1 VGIKVLMMGAYP
13 LEPGVVRGGIES
25 ATSTLVPALA
35 ERDDVDCVTVLRFHN
50 GDAATDYRRE
60 GPKVEVFYLRSQG
73 RLRTIS
79 RSFLDV
85 RKARRLAAQLNPD
98 VVHGQE
104 IGVYGDIAMRCSP
117 NCAVTV
123 HGITLADASADA
135 LDDSSLSGRL
145 RDKLIRNLERRVLR
159 RAKVVISISKYD
171 ADMLDVPIQGTRVS
185 IPNATAPEFF
195 ALAPS
200 GPTEPRLLFAGVFTP
215 RKNPAGLVDAFAR
228 VRMTVPEA
236 RLSLIG
242 PQPDANYAKLVRD
255 RVTDLGLQDS
265 VDIVDQVDNER
276 LRHEI
281 ATARAVVLFSRQE
294 TLPTIIAQ
302 AMAAGKPVLASR
314 VGGVPEMVGDCET
327 GFLVESDD
335 EATLADRMAKLLV
348 DQDLSLRLGQRGHE
362 VALERFTAAAVA
374 EMTVEAYRKAMA

>member
-13 LEPGVVRGGIES
+13 LEAGVVRGGIES

-35 ERDDVDCVTVLRFHN
+35 ERDDIDSVTVLRFHN
-50 GDAATDYRRE
+50 GDASTDYRRE
-60 GPKVEVFYLRSQG
+60 GPKVEVHYLRSQG

-79 RSFLDV
+79 RSFLDL
-85 RKARRLAAQLNPD
+85 RKARRLVAQLNPD

-123 HGITLADASADA
+123 HGITLTDTSADA
-135 LDDSSLSGRL
+135 LDDSSFPGRL
-145 RDKLIRNLERRVLR
+145 RDKLIRSLERRVLR
-159 RAKVVISISKYD
+159 CAKVVISISKYD
-171 ADMLDVPIQGTRVS
+171 AEVLDLPIQGTRVS

-215 RKNPAGLVDAFAR
+215 RKNPVGLVNAFAR

-242 PQPDANYAKLVRD
+242 PQPDANYVKLVRD
-255 RVTDLGLQDS
+255 RVTDLGLEDS
-265 VDIVDQVDNER
+265 VDIVDQIGNER

-281 ATARAVVLFSRQE
+281 AAARAVVLFSRQE

-314 VGGVPEMVGDCET
+314 VGGVQEMVDDGET

-335 EATLADRMAKLLV
+335 EATLADRMVKLLV
-348 DQDLSLRLGQRGHE
+348 DQELCLRLGQRGHE
-362 VALERFTAAAVA
+362 VALDRFTAAAVA